1 MKKGLLLAVAGL
13 FALPLLLCGCRSY
26 RIDATIENRT
36 GVPIELLEFD
46 YPSASFGVDKLAA
59 GADFHYP
66 FEVRGDGP
74 VKVQYTE
81 SPTQK
86 VRQAT
91 GPALAERETG
101 QIEIVLLPGG
111 KFQFQ
116 PQLTQNR

>member
-1 MKKGLLLAVAGL
+1 MKRTLSLAAAGLLA
-13 FALPLLLCGCRSY
+13 LLLCGCRSY

-59 GADFHYP
+59 GAIFHYP

-86 VRQAT
+86 IRQAT
-91 GPALAERETG
+91 GPALAEKETG

-111 KFQFQ
+111 TFQFQ
-116 PQLTQNR
+116 PQLTQHH